1 MKGTSIEVEKIGKQY
16 TIGERVTYKTLR
28 DRLTRVLL
36 KPIHWMGGKEKKS
49 DHKHATIWALKNISF
64 TVQHGEVMG
73 IIGRNGAGKS
83 TLLKVLSRITRPT
96 EGFAQVWGRIGS
108 LLEVGTG
115 FHPELTGRENIF
127 LNGAILG
134 MRKQEIIHKFDR
146 IVQFAEIETFLD
158 TPVKFYSSGMFVRL
172 AFAVAAHLDPEI
184 LLIDEVLAVGD
195 AAFQQKCLNR
205 MDDVA
210 KAGRTIL
217 FVSHNMHAVKKLCHR
232 VIWLDEGQVVEIGE
246 TSDVV
251 NHYLSK
257 VSTTQL
263 EQSWEHRDT
272 APGNEKVRL
281 HRARIVPDDPERGP
295 LTVWSSFVLEFYF
308 WNLVPDARLNLS
320 LILYN
325 SENVM
330 VFNSTSTFEKKWHGK
345 PFPGGMFRSSCHI
358 PAKLLNDGF
367 YYIDLMVVK
376 DTSTPLYRFEN
387 VLSFEVLEEA
397 GARPGKWYGKYQGIV
412 RPFLEWQTEFLGE
425 S

>member
-1 MKGTSIEVEKIGKQY
+1 MSIEVEKIGKQY
-16 TIGERVTYKTLR
+16 TIGERISYKTLR
-28 DRLTRVLL
+28 DRLSSVVL
-36 KPIHWMGGKEKKS
+36 KPIHWLIGSHRKRKVKNS
-49 DHKHATIWALKNISF
+49 TIWALKDITF
-64 TVQHGEVMG
+64 TVEHGEVMG

-96 EGFAQVWGRIGS
+96 KGYAQVWGRVGS

-134 MRKQEIIHKFDR
+134 MGKQEIVRKFDQ
-146 IVQFAEIETFLD
+146 IVEFAEITTFLD

-195 AAFQQKCLNR
+195 AAFQQKCLKR
-205 MDDVA
+205 MDHVA
-210 KAGRTIL
+210 KEGRTIL
-217 FVSHNMHAVKKLCHR
+217 FVSNNMHAVKKLCHR
-232 VIWLDEGQVVEIGE
+232 VVWLDDGKIVEIGDTAE
-246 TSDVV
+246 VV

-257 VSTTQL
+257 VSTTQM
-263 EQSWEHRDT
+263 EQRWDDMAS
-272 APGNEKVRL
+272 APGNDKVRL
-281 HRARIVPDDPERGP
+281 HGARIVPADPEQGQ
-295 LTVWSSFVLEFYF
+295 LTVWSSFALEFYY
-308 WNLVPDARLNLS
+308 WNLIPDAKLNLS

-330 VFNSTSTFEKKWHGK
+330 IFNSTTTFEKSWHDK
-345 PFPGGMFRSSCHI
+345 PFPNGLFKSVCQI
-358 PAKLLNDGF
+358 PSRLLNDGF

-376 DTSTPLYRFEN
+376 DTSTPVFRFES
-387 VLSFEVLEEA
+387 VLSFELMEEA
-397 GARPGKWYGKYQGIV
+397 RARPGKWYGKYQGIV

-425 S
+425 